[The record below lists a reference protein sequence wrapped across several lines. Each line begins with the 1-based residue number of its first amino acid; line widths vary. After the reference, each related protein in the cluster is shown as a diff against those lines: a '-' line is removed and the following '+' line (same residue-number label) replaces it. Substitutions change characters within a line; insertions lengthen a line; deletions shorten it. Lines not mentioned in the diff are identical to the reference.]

1 MRVYL
6 AGPIT
11 DLQYRD
17 TMEWRE
23 AYAARIQAMGHIP
36 ISPMRGKEYL
46 SRVRRMRRE
55 GYGDHPTSSPKGI
68 YSRDCFDVRTC
79 EVTLARLL
87 GAEIVSIGTVM
98 EIQRAHDYGRYIL
111 VVMEK
116 KDNIHRHAFLEEAC
130 SLIVETDEEAFEVL
144 EVLGEGYVDHVPEV
158 PELSQ
163 EPN

>member
-11 DLQYRD
+11 DLRYQE
-17 TMEWRE
+17 TVEWRE
-23 AYAARIQAMGHIP
+23 AYAARITAMGHTP
-36 ISPMRGKEYL
+36 ISPMRGKEFQ
-46 SRVRRMRRE
+46 SRVRRMRSE
-55 GYGDHPTSSPKGI
+55 GNSEHPITSAKGI

-79 EVTLARLL
+79 EVTVARLL

-116 KDNIHRHAFLEEAC
+116 RGNIHSHAFLEGAC

-144 EVLGEGYVDHVPEV
+144 EVLGEGYVDRVPEMSK
-158 PELSQ
+158 LSQ
-163 EPN
+163 EPD